1 MIYQKSPEVNS
12 YMKTLLLTVTRG
24 ALLILT
30 CFSPFVLAQ
39 SKPNIV
45 LILSDDL
52 GYNDLSSYG
61 SKEINT
67 PHIDSI
73 ARDGIKLMH
82 AYANAAVCTPTRAAL
97 MTGRYQQRAGF
108 EWVITNQE
116 HGLSAKEP
124 SLARKLKNSGYVIGA
139 FGKWHLGFKPEYSP
153 NAHGFDEFFGFLA
166 SDLDY
171 YSHRESSGAP
181 GLYENGQLIEQ
192 PGYLTDLISDHAV
205 SFIDKYKQA
214 PFFLYV
220 PFNAPHWP
228 YQPPNRPQDIRN
240 KNTYG
245 PRNGNRA
252 DYIQMV
258 QQMDLGIG
266 RILQALE
273 KAGVAK
279 NTLVI
284 FTNDNGGERFSDNSP
299 FFHGK
304 YTLWEGGIR
313 VPCLMKWP
321 GNIPK
326 GTVSNQPLITMD
338 ITATLLSVA
347 GASQATLD
355 GLNLMPILLGKQK
368 AIERTFFWRLAAAQ
382 GGQKAARKGKWKY
395 VRDTV
400 ELLFDLEND
409 PSERNNLSY
418 RNPEILL
425 EMRKAVDEWEKE
437 IKAPSGN

>member
-1 MIYQKSPEVNS
+1 
-12 YMKTLLLTVTRG
+12 MKTLILAVVRS

-30 CFSPFVLAQ
+30 CFSPLVLAQ

-45 LILSDDL
+45 LIVSDDL

-61 SKEINT
+61 SKEIKT
-67 PHIDSI
+67 PNIDSI
-73 ARDGIKLMH
+73 ARDGIKLMQ
-82 AYANAAVCTPTRAAL
+82 AYANGSVCTPTRAAL
-97 MTGRYQQRAGF
+97 MTGRYQQRYGF
-108 EWVITNQE
+108 DWVITNRDQE
-116 HGLSAKEP
+116 KGLSAKEP
-124 SLARKLKNSGYVIGA
+124 SLPRMLKNNGYVTGA

-171 YSHRESSGAP
+171 YSHRDSSGDL
-181 GLYENGQLIEQ
+181 GLYENGQVIEK
-192 PGYLTDLISDHAV
+192 PGYLTDLISERAV
-205 SFIDKYKQA
+205 SFIDQHKRT

-228 YQPPNRPQDIRN
+228 YQAPNRPQDIRD

-258 QQMDLGIG
+258 QQMDFGVG

-273 KAGVAK
+273 NAGVAK

-304 YTLWEGGIR
+304 YTVWEGGIR

-321 GNIPK
+321 GNLPK

-347 GASQATLD
+347 GVTQALSPNLD
-355 GLNLMPILLGKQK
+355 GLNLMPILAGKQQP
-368 AIERTFFWRLAAAQ
+368 IERTFFWRMAAAQ
-382 GGQKAARKGKWKY
+382 GGQKAARRGKWKY

-409 PSERNNLSY
+409 PAERVNLSY
-418 RNPEILL
+418 RNPDKLL
-425 EMRKAVDEWEKE
+425 EMRQAVDEWEKE
-437 IKAPSGN
+437 IKASSGN